1 MPSLPAFK
9 DYPITDAQSAD
20 ELWQTILLRHLIG
33 QVSVEIIEKSG
44 PRSSAKLY
52 YRVWFIAQQ
61 DGSNVADAD
70 PKGDY

>member
-9 DYPITDAQSAD
+9 DYPITDGQSAD
-20 ELWQTILLRHLIG
+20 ELWQTILRHLIG

-44 PRSSAKLY
+44 PRSSAKLFF
-52 YRVWFIAQQ
+52 RVWFIPRK
-61 DGSNVADAD
+61 DRSNAADAD